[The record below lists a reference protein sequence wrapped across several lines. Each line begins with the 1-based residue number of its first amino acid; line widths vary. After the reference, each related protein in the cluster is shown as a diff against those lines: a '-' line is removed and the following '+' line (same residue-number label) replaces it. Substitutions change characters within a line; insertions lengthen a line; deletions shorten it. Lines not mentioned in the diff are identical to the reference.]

1 MAKEYKDA
9 SYEWSLPQSINFFN
23 YVNVDAV
30 DAASVSN
37 SLKLPPVRSNLD
49 VLAMTSNC

>member
-23 YVNVDAV
+23 YVNVDA
-30 DAASVSN
+30 ASVSN
-37 SLKLPPVRSNLD
+37 SLKLPPDRSNLD